1 MAKKKEHD
9 FDALIA
15 KTEKNIERLNQRQ
28 TEIAARLKIEAAHL
42 EELKKEKLA
51 GFGQKL
57 IKALE
62 ENNLSVNDETL
73 QRLLNAVSHTQDT
86 VADEIA
92 SPENEEAAEVAKKE
106 RVESEYAEA
115 ADKLNGQEDISGT
128 DEPDDTGGVSAE
140 SAESENRGKS
150 LFTNSGRGV
159 F

>member
-15 KTEKNIERLNQRQ
+15 KTEKNIERLNQRHADI
-28 TEIAARLKIEAAHL
+28 EAKLKIEAAHL

-57 IKALE
+57 IKALQ
-62 ENNLSVNDETL
+62 ENNLTVNDETL
-73 QRLLNAVSHTQDT
+73 QRLLNAVSHAQAPEKVT
-86 VADEIA
+86 DEVSSSI
-92 SPENEEAAEVAKKE
+92 NEETATEE
-106 RVESEYAEA
+106 HDELDHNEQIDDTDA
-115 ADKLNGQEDISGT
+115 ADKLNEQEGNSVA
-128 DEPDDTGGVSAE
+128 EESDDTSDE
-140 SAESENRGKS
+140 TENRSKS